1 MLAGISTLGIKLGYA
16 VETVKGQKPVAFKLL
31 DRISSIGEISLTPE
45 KIDASALEDLATRYV
60 AGRSDSAGNFDV
72 TINFTGETEAQWKT
86 LVTEYNALEEGFRM
100 WFEVYVPTMNDAC
113 FVVAQPP
120 QKLPLSAIDQNG
132 VLTVTISLALEE
144 YVGWETAIQ
153 PTV

>member
-1 MLAGISTLGIKLGYA
+1 MLAGVSTLGVQLGYG
-16 VETVKGQKPVAFKLL
+16 VETVASTKPSSFKLL
-31 DRISSIGEISLTPE
+31 DRINAIGEGSLTPE

-60 AGRSDSAGNFDV
+60 AGRSDTGGNFDV
-72 TINFTGETEAQWKT
+72 TVNFTAETEAQWAT
-86 LVTEYNALEEGFRM
+86 LIAAYNDLEEGKRM
-100 WFEVYVPTMNDAC
+100 WFEVYIPSMSKAC

-132 VLTVTISLALEE
+132 LLTVTISLALEE
-144 YVGWETAIQ
+144 YVGWETAVK